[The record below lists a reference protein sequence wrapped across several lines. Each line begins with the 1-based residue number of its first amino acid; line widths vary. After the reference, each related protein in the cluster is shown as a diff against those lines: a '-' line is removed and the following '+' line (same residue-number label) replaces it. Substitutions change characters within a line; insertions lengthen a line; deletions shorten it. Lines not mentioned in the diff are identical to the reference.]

1 MSPDLEVRITSGT
14 LDQAAAQCIAD
25 SEWPPNTLSVKA
37 RRHSSRKLRA
47 TDLCRILYSSISMSK
62 TVPFTEARS
71 RLTELLDEIERVHEH
86 VVIIRNG
93 RPSAVMMA
101 PDEYDSLIET
111 LEVLADHEAMAD
123 LQASRDDVDAGRVF
137 ELEDVKRARRRG

>member
-1 MSPDLEVRITSGT
+1 
-14 LDQAAAQCIAD
+14 
-25 SEWPPNTLSVKA
+25 
-37 RRHSSRKLRA
+37 
-47 TDLCRILYSSISMSK
+47 MSK

-71 RLTELLDEIERVHEH
+71 GLTELLDEIERVHEH
-86 VVIIRNG
+86 VVITRNG

-123 LQASRDDVDAGRVF
+123 LAASQDDVDAGRVF
-137 ELEDVKRARRRG
+137 DLEDVKRARRRA

>member
-1 MSPDLEVRITSGT
+1 VPLKSDDR
-14 LDQAAAQCIAD
+14 
-25 SEWPPNTLSVKA
+25 LSN
-37 RRHSSRKLRA
+37 
-47 TDLCRILYSSISMSK
+47 LCRILYNRRSMSK

-86 VVIIRNG
+86 VVITRNG

-101 PDEYDSLIET
+101 PDEYDSLMET
-111 LEVLADHEAMAD
+111 LEVLADHEAMGD
-123 LQASRDDVDAGRVF
+123 LAASQDDVNAGRVF